1 MTEEPVTFEERKWR
15 EEKSREDMERAH
27 DQMHDDR
34 HKITDAAIQSGQI
47 TIRTAALMNGGAA
60 VVVLGFVGGLIGQ
73 GRVEVNQINTIAGSL
88 MWFVYGVA
96 AAVCSLGS
104 AYIVN
109 YCRRWQIDT
118 LQETSAPPYF
128 VSTAISDRWKQTT
141 RLFQLIALIVGVLS
155 LVFFVVG
162 MWDLRDSIGELKPM
176 NAPRNG

>member
-1 MTEEPVTFEERKWR
+1 MEKETFEERKWR
-15 EEKSREDMERAH
+15 EDVAREDRRRAQ
-27 DQMHDDR
+27 DRMHEDR
-34 HKITDAAIQSGQI
+34 HKITDAAMQSGQV
-47 TIRTAALMNGGAA
+47 TIKTAAVMNGGAA

-73 GRVEVNQINTIAGSL
+73 GRVELSQINTIAGSL

-118 LQETSAPPYF
+118 LKETDAPPYF
-128 VSTAISDRWKQTT
+128 VPTTASARWKWIT
-141 RLFQLIALIVGVLS
+141 RAFQLIALVVGVLS

-162 MWDLRDSIGELKPM
+162 MWDLQGSIVLLKPT
-176 NAPRNG
+176 GGQK